1 MQDTRFNANSAF
13 SVAKVD
19 PLAKFG
25 GLMLLFPSNDICTR
39 VISLLSEK
47 VI

>member
-1 MQDTRFNANSAF
+1 MQDTRLKLNSAF

-19 PLAKFG
+19 PLTKFG

-39 VISLLSEK
+39 VNSLLSEK
-47 VI
+47 VV